1 MKISLVIPCY
11 NRSSLLNRAL
21 HSVFEQSFLP
31 DEVIVVDDGSTD
43 DTAEM
48 LQKNFPQVTYLYQ
61 ENSGVSHARNTGI
74 KHATGDWIAL
84 LDSDDTWLKNK
95 LELQI
100 SALKQSPEIKIC
112 HTEEIWIR
120 NGVRVNAMNKH
131 KKSGGWIFE
140 QCLPL
145 CAMSPSSIM
154 IHRSIFDAVGL
165 FDESLPACE
174 DYDLWLRLSNYYP
187 VLFIEQAL
195 INKYGGHEDQLS
207 HQYWGM
213 DRFRIKALDKL
224 LKHEQLSNKNRL
236 LATNMLLKKARIFQK
251 GAEKRGKLE
260 SVTYYQSLIETY
272 TLLYNKENF

>member
-1 MKISLVIPCY
+1 MKISLIIPSY
-11 NRSSLLNRAL
+11 NRSHLLKRAL
-21 HSVFEQSFLP
+21 QSVFEQSLLP

-48 LQKNFPQVTYLYQ
+48 LHNLFPQVIYLHQ
-61 ENSGVSHARNTGI
+61 DNAGVSSARNLGIQHSTGS
-74 KHATGDWIAL
+74 WIAL
-84 LDSDDTWLKNK
+84 LDSDDTWLKDK
-95 LELQI
+95 LVMQV
-100 SALKQSPEIKIC
+100 SSLKQSPEIKIC

-120 NGVRVNAMNKH
+120 NGTRVNAMNKH

-154 IHRSIFDAVGL
+154 IHRSIFDELGL

-174 DYDLWLRLSNYYP
+174 DYDLWLRISNAFP
-187 VLFIEQAL
+187 VLFLEQPL

-207 HQYWGM
+207 HQHWGM
-213 DRFRIKALDKL
+213 DRFRIQALDKL
-224 LKHEQLSNKNRL
+224 LKQGQLSHKNKD
-236 LATNMLLKKARIFQK
+236 LATKMLLKKARIFQK

-260 SVTYYQSLIETY
+260 SVNHYQSLIDTY
-272 TLLYNKENF
+272 STSQESL

>member
-1 MKISLVIPCY
+1 MKISLIIPSY
-11 NRSSLLNRAL
+11 NRSHLLKRAL
-21 HSVFEQSFLP
+21 QSVFEQSLLP

-48 LQKNFPQVTYLYQ
+48 LRNLFPQVIYLHQ
-61 ENSGVSHARNTGI
+61 DNAGVSSARNLGIQHSTGS
-74 KHATGDWIAL
+74 WIAL
-84 LDSDDTWLKNK
+84 LDSDDTWLKDK
-95 LELQI
+95 LVMQV
-100 SALKQSPEIKIC
+100 SSLKQSPEIKIC

-120 NGVRVNAMNKH
+120 NGTRVNAMNKH

-154 IHRSIFDAVGL
+154 IHHSIFDELGL

-174 DYDLWLRLSNYYP
+174 DYDLWLRISNAFP
-187 VLFIEQAL
+187 VLFLEQPL

-207 HQYWGM
+207 HQHWGM
-213 DRFRIKALDKL
+213 DRFRIQALDKL
-224 LKHEQLSNKNRL
+224 LKQGQLSHKNKD
-236 LATNMLLKKARIFQK
+236 LATKMLLKKARIFQK

-260 SVTYYQSLIETY
+260 SVSHYQSLIDTY
-272 TLLYNKENF
+272 STSQESL

>member
-1 MKISLVIPCY
+1 MKISLIIPSY
-11 NRSSLLNRAL
+11 NRSHLLKRAL
-21 HSVFEQSFLP
+21 QSVFEQSLLP

-48 LQKNFPQVTYLYQ
+48 LRNLFPQVIYLHQ
-61 ENSGVSHARNTGI
+61 DNAGVSSARNLGIQHSTGS
-74 KHATGDWIAL
+74 WIAL
-84 LDSDDTWLKNK
+84 LDSDDTWLKDK
-95 LELQI
+95 LVMQV
-100 SALKQSPEIKIC
+100 SSLKQSPEIKIC

-120 NGVRVNAMNKH
+120 NGTRVNAMNKH

-154 IHRSIFDAVGL
+154 IHRSIFDELGL

-174 DYDLWLRLSNYYP
+174 DYDLWLRISNAFP
-187 VLFIEQAL
+187 VLFLEQPL

-207 HQYWGM
+207 HQHWGM
-213 DRFRIKALDKL
+213 DRFRIQALDKL
-224 LKHEQLSNKNRL
+224 LKQGQLSHKNKD
-236 LATNMLLKKARIFQK
+236 LATKMLLKKARIFQK

-260 SVTYYQSLIETY
+260 SVSHYQSLIDTY
-272 TLLYNKENF
+272 STSQESL

>member
-1 MKISLVIPCY
+1 MKISLIIPSY
-11 NRSSLLNRAL
+11 NRSHLLKRAL
-21 HSVFEQSFLP
+21 QSVFEQSLLP

-48 LQKNFPQVTYLYQ
+48 LRNLFPQVIYLHQ
-61 ENSGVSHARNTGI
+61 DNAGVSSARNLGIQHSTGS
-74 KHATGDWIAL
+74 WIAL
-84 LDSDDTWLKNK
+84 LDSDDTWLKDK
-95 LELQI
+95 LVMQV
-100 SALKQSPEIKIC
+100 SSLKQSPEIKIC

-120 NGVRVNAMNKH
+120 NGTRVNAMNKH

-154 IHRSIFDAVGL
+154 IHHSIFDELGL

-174 DYDLWLRLSNYYP
+174 DYDLWLRISNAFP
-187 VLFIEQAL
+187 VLFLEQPL

-207 HQYWGM
+207 HQHWGM
-213 DRFRIKALDKL
+213 DRFRIQALDKL
-224 LKHEQLSNKNRL
+224 LKQGQLSHKNKD
-236 LATNMLLKKARIFQK
+236 LATKMLLKKARIFQK

-260 SVTYYQSLIETY
+260 SVNHYQSLIDTY
-272 TLLYNKENF
+272 STSQESL